1 MNLEANKLTVVAFYD
16 LMFNQGQPAEAVRRY
31 VGATYTQHNPVVA
44 DGKDAFIEYF
54 ERMAREYPGK
64 RVEFRRVLADEH
76 FVVLHCYQQ
85 WPGDGD
91 WAGIDIFRL
100 DDEGKIVEHWDV
112 LQRIPDS
119 AANSNHDVLSKRT
132 SAGETCPT
140 SHAVILRTVFSR
152 SVSIAPGSWDISSGS
167 RLEGFVDPL
176 AVFSSALDR
185 TTRVN
190 CRDHQGSYRRRQR
203 ESAPGLA
210 APFADDTEH
219 RSRRRGE

>member
-1 MNLEANKLTVVAFYD
+1 MRPPLPVHATDALVRTRASRRRI
-16 LMFNQGQPAEAVRRY
+16 PASFGRRSLRCAALRPAVSARQSCPHHRAERY
-31 VGATYTQHNPVVA
+31 QSLPSRH
-44 DGKDAFIEYF
+44 
-54 ERMAREYPGK
+54 RQAR
-64 RVEFRRVLADEH
+64 
-76 FVVLHCYQQ
+76 
-85 WPGDGD
+85 
-91 WAGIDIFRL
+91 
-100 DDEGKIVEHWDV
+100 DV